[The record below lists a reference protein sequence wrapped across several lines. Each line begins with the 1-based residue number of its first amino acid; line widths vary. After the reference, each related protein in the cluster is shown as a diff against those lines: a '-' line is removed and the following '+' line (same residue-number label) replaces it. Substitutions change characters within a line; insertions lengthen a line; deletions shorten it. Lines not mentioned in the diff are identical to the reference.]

1 MSLYSILLWILPTL
15 ISAQQPQYPPAFPP
29 TPILPSSINYAPSV
43 TPSVLD
49 SSAPDAQKQ
58 CPGYQASN
66 VVETTNG
73 LTADLA
79 IAGKPC
85 NVYGNDIQDLAL
97 SVQYQSKDRLAVR
110 IHPRYLAPNNQSLYI
125 LSEHLTP
132 LPKVENASSKADSD
146 LRFTWT
152 NNPSFQFRVSRVTSG
167 EILFDTYGSVVVFE
181 DQFLELATSMVPD
194 YNIYGLAENFH
205 SFRLGNNYTQT
216 FWNAYNLDNDQE
228 FDVNGHSTHPM
239 YLETRYGN
247 GSSSSH
253 GVYARNAHGQDWLL
267 RSESLTYRTIGGSFD
282 FYFINGPTP
291 KNVISQY
298 QTGIV
303 RTPVMQPYW
312 ALGFHQDVIDAY
324 AAAGIQL
331 EGIWNDLDY
340 LKMNRDFTLSP
351 HYPEDEGQEF
361 LRKLHAAGQYY
372 MPILDPN
379 IYVPDPI
386 NASDAY
392 STYDRGVELNA
403 FIRNGNNSYYYG
415 VEWPGFSVWPDFN
428 VPEGQQFWTEQFIEF
443 QKTIQFDGFWLDVS
457 DPTSWCTGSCGQ
469 GQLPLNPI
477 HVPFPLP
484 GDPNTDL
491 AVDYRYPEAF
501 NVTNATEAA
510 SASAAMAS
518 QMSMYP
524 TPTVT
529 PTPTAGRTLPTPGIR
544 NLTFPPYAINNFLPG
559 HSLLKQVIAP
569 NATHNDGPYNST
581 EYELHNLYGHTS
593 ANATYN
599 ALAATFPGKRPFF
612 IARSTFAG
620 SGNFTGHWGK
630 KLLRKLKINISANH
644 LVGGDSNSKWGNM
657 YYGITQALQ
666 FSIAGIP
673 YFGVETCG
681 FNGNADMELCT
692 RWMQLS
698 AWYPL
703 YRNHNN
709 RNTIAQEAYRWATT
723 AEVTRRVMNI
733 RYSLLPYQYTLF
745 YYANQAGSTVL
756 RALAW
761 EFPDDPQLRGVETQF
776 MLGPSLLITPVLVP
790 LVTTVQGVFPG
801 VASGTRWY
809 DWYSLQEIQAAPG
822 ENKTLSAPLEHINIH
837 VKGGSIIPMQKAG
850 NTTSASRKN
859 PWSLLVAL
867 DKNGAATGSLYLD
880 DGISLVQNATKIVQ
894 FKYSN
899 GTLSAKASGSY
910 NDGIP
915 LANITIAGIKTRPT
929 SVTITSNGSKRNS
942 RNVTLNRKDDALYA
956 SNIQGATSGGAWR
969 GNLVVRFK

>member
-1 MSLYSILLWILPTL
+1 MFLYGVLLAILPIL
-15 ISAQQPQYPPAFPP
+15 ALAQVPQYPPAFPP
-29 TPILPSSINYAPSV
+29 TPILPSAINYAPSV
-43 TPSVLD
+43 TPNVLD
-49 SSAPDAQKQ
+49 PSAPNAQNE
-58 CPGYQASN
+58 CPGYKASN
-66 VVETTNG
+66 VKETTSG
-73 LTADLA
+73 LTADLT
-79 IAGKPC
+79 IAGKEC
-85 NVYGNDIQDLAL
+85 NVYGNDVRDLIL
-97 SVQYQSKDRLAVR
+97 SVQYQSQQRLAVR
-110 IHPRYLAPNNQSLYI
+110 IYPKYLGPNNQSLYI
-125 LSEHLTP
+125 LSEQLTP
-132 LPKVENASSKADSD
+132 QPKTEHGSNKKNSD
-146 LRFTWT
+146 LKFTWSNT
-152 NNPSFQFRVSRVTSG
+152 PSFQFQVSRASSG
-167 EILFDTYGSVVVFE
+167 EVLFDTGGQVLVFE

-194 YNIYGLAENFH
+194 YNIYGLAENLH

-228 FDVNGHSTHPM
+228 LDVNGHSTHPM

-247 GSSSSH
+247 ASSLSH

-267 RSESLTYRTIGGSFD
+267 RSQSLTYRTIGGSFD
-282 FYFINGPTP
+282 FYFLSGPTP
-291 KNVISQY
+291 KAVISQY

-324 AAAGIQL
+324 AAADIQL

-340 LKMNRDFTLSP
+340 LKLNRDFTLSP
-351 HYPEDEGQEF
+351 HYPEAEGQEF

-379 IYVPDPI
+379 IYVPDPG
-386 NASDAY
+386 NSTDAY
-392 STYDRGVELNA
+392 SPYNRGVELNA
-403 FIRNGNNSYYYG
+403 FVRNGNDSYYYG

-428 VPEGQQFWTEQFIEF
+428 VPQGQQFWTEQFVEF

-469 GQLPLNPI
+469 GQLSLNPI

-518 QMSMYP
+518 QSSMYP

-529 PTPTAGRTLPTPGIR
+529 PTPTVGRTIPTPGVR
-544 NLTFPPYAINNFLPG
+544 NITFPPYAINNFLPG

-620 SGNFTGHWGK
+620 SGNFTGHWVSPCQSYCGDK
-630 KLLRKLKINISANH
+630 
-644 LVGGDSNSKWGNM
+644 GGDSNSKWGNM
-657 YYGITQALQ
+657 YFGIIQALQ

-723 AEVTRRVMNI
+723 AEATRRVMNI
-733 RYSLLPYQYTLF
+733 RYTLLPYQYTLF
-745 YYANQAGSTVL
+745 FHANQAGSTVF

-761 EFPDDPQLRGVETQF
+761 EFPDDPQLKAVETQF
-776 MLGPSLLITPVLVP
+776 MLGPSLLVTPVLVP
-790 LVTTVQGVFPG
+790 LATTVQGVFPG
-801 VASGTRWY
+801 VSSGVKWY
-809 DWYSLQEIQAAPG
+809 DWYTLQQVQVAPG
-822 ENKTLSAPLEHINIH
+822 ENKTLAAPLEHINVH
-837 VKGGSIIPMQKAG
+837 VKGGSILPLQKAG
-850 NTTSASRKN
+850 NTTSTSRKS
-859 PWSLLVAL
+859 PWSLLIAL
-867 DKNGAATGSLYLD
+867 DKTGSAEGDLYLD
-880 DGISLVQNATKIVQ
+880 DGLSLVQNATKVVQ
-894 FKYSN
+894 FN
-899 GTLSAKASGSY
+899 FANNTLHAVVSGSY

-915 LANITIAGIKTRPT
+915 LANVTIAGIQT
-929 SVTITSNGSKRNS
+929 SPKSVSVSAERRTGKAGQIVFDKGAN
-942 RNVTLNRKDDALYA
+942 ALYI
-956 SNIQGATSGGAWR
+956 SNLQSATTRGAWS
-969 GNLVVRFK
+969 GNLSVILNYS